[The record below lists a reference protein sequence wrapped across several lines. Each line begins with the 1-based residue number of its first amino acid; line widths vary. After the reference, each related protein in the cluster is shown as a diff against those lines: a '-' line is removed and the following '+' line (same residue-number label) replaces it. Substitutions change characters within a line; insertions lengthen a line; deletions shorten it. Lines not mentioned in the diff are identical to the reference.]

1 MSVLTRRTGGRSLRS
16 PWIRGSKVGKLEME
30 IDLEILK
37 MGRDLG
43 MGIVAVMNFRDPGVK
58 VGIPRLEMGGI
69 RNLLEIKGTGI
80 QSRVVSSF
88 EVRSSGRP
96 KIARGWGSV

>member
-1 MSVLTRRTGGRSLRS
+1 MRS

-37 MGRDLG
+37 MGRDLE
-43 MGIVAVMNFRDPGVK
+43 MGAVAVMDFSDLGMK
-58 VGIPRLEMGGI
+58 DGIPRLERGRI
-69 RNLLEIKGTGI
+69 YDLLKIKGTRS

-88 EVRSSGRP
+88 EVRSSGRSR
-96 KIARGWGSV
+96 IARGWGISLKSEMCVR